1 MDMLH
6 ILDVPDRRTG
16 ASPGARKTILS
27 YRYFIRVQWFV
38 NRRTQH
44 GLIHAKFV
52 SRYFCRP
59 RVMDGQNN
67 VFIDII

>member
-6 ILDVPDRRTG
+6 MLDVPDRRTG

-44 GLIHAKFV
+44 GLTLILLMWRIWWAHNHARK
-52 SRYFCRP
+52 
-59 RVMDGQNN
+59 
-67 VFIDII
+67 

>member
-6 ILDVPDRRTG
+6 MLDVPDRRTG

-44 GLIHAKFV
+44 GLTLILLMW
-52 SRYFCRP
+52 R
-59 RVMDGQNN
+59 
-67 VFIDII
+67 IW